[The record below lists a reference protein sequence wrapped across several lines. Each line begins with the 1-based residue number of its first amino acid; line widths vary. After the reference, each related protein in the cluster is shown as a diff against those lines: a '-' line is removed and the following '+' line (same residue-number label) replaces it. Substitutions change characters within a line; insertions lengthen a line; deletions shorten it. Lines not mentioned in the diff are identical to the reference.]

1 MSHSDT
7 FFDQVGEV
15 ARTIDRAA
23 IDRLADALVA
33 LRERKGRLF
42 FLGVG
47 GSAGNCSHAVN
58 DFRKL
63 CGIEAYTPVDNVSE
77 LTARAN
83 DEGWETIFAA
93 WLRTSRANKDDA
105 VFVFSVGGGDVARNV
120 SPNIVRGLE
129 EAKSR
134 GLKIFGVVGRDG
146 GFTKKVGDEVIV
158 IPTVDPKAVT
168 PISEAYQAVV
178 WHSLVSNPKLAIQEA
193 KWEGLSAR

>member
-1 MSHSDT
+1 MTHSDT